1 VHTRKLQR
9 VGYSS
14 FSVSLPR
21 DWVINRGLKA
31 GDILAVIEES
41 DGGLRVEPW
50 RERETT
56 STYRIVVDTTIA
68 PTLIR
73 RLLIGTYMLGYDT
86 VVVESPSEFSA
97 EQLESIRST
106 VRRLRGFEIV
116 DVSIRQV
123 VVQGFLD
130 PTRFPVDRLLLRLQS
145 MVSTMLENILRA
157 MEDDR
162 PELASEAQRI
172 KLDVDELYWLI
183 VRQLLLSLRS
193 SAVSRKLGIESPL
206 HAVGTRVVS
215 KTLEE
220 ISSFIEAAAGV
231 LAEIRRQAPPL
242 DPELKDELLSYGRL
256 VKDVFEATMKAL
268 FNPDIHQLIEATE
281 LESQVHDLGRRVTN
295 RVASIKNAGL
305 EAPLKSL
312 LWHLQLVDRYCGI
325 IQEITVHRYI
335 RRPSV
340 RVARQR
346 APASLLK

>member
-14 FSVSLPR
+14 FSLTLPR
-21 DWVINRGLKA
+21 EWVTNRGLKA

-56 STYRIVVDTTIA
+56 SVYRMVVDTTMA

-73 RLLIGTYMLGYDT
+73 RLVIGTYMLGYDT
-86 VVVESPSEFSA
+86 VVLESPSEFSA

-123 VVQGFLD
+123 VVQSFLD
-130 PTRFPVDRLLLRLQS
+130 PTRFPVDRLLHRLQS
-145 MVSTMLENILRA
+145 MVSTMLENVLRA
-157 MEDDR
+157 LEEDR

-172 KLDVDELYWLI
+172 RLDVEELYWLI

-193 SAVSRKLGIESPL
+193 SGVSRRLGIESPL

-231 LAEIRRQAPPL
+231 LAEIRQRASQL
-242 DPELKDELLSYGRL
+242 DQEVKDELLSYGRL
-256 VKDVFEATMKAL
+256 VWDVLRATMKAL
-268 FNPDIHQLIEATE
+268 FNPDIHQLMEASE
-281 LESQVHDLGRRVTN
+281 LESQVHELARRVAD
-295 RVASIKNAGL
+295 RLAGLKDAGL

-312 LWHLQLVDRYCGI
+312 LWHLQLVDRYCGVI
-325 IQEITVHRYI
+325 LEITVHRYI
-335 RRPSV
+335 RRPAA
-340 RVARQR
+340 RGARQR
-346 APASLLK
+346 ATSSLLR